1 MNRLVLIGNGF
12 DLAHGLK
19 TSYADFINWYWDERV
34 KQLSSEATNTSSDP
48 MCTIAAPDGFRWSAI
63 VANRDEFNYQ
73 LSSSN
78 DIIKRLENNDLAF
91 KITYTS
97 FLDNIRKS
105 IENRKWVDIEIEYY
119 ELLKKYAFPSDNS
132 SSTESSI
139 RSLNRQLDFLK
150 KLLCQYLQEVC
161 KQNPQPI
168 TSIQDAIYSPIRT
181 IDIPYAGSERMKEH
195 VEYWRKQGLAQLQ
208 MRKQLFG
215 ITNDIDVSTIINKP
229 LTETYNG
236 DYPLLLRLPTKIM
249 LLNFNYT
256 NTPCL
261 YFKEGITLI
270 DYIHG
275 TLERPESIIFGYEDE
290 MDDKFKELKNHK
302 NNDCLKNIKS
312 LRYLLAPDYS
322 NLSSFMDSEPFQVFI
337 MGHSCG
343 NSDRTLLNMIF
354 EHKNCVSIKQYYH
367 QKSENTDDFNDKVLN
382 INRTFNDKKHMLDK
396 VVNKT
401 QCEPLGHS

>member
-19 TSYADFINWYWDERV
+19 TSYADFIKWYWKERV
-34 KQLSSEATNTSSDP
+34 KKLSKEATNISSDP
-48 MCTIAAPDGFRWSAI
+48 MSKITAPDGFMWAAI
-63 VANRDEFNYQ
+63 VANRNEFNYQ
-73 LSSSN
+73 FSSSE
-78 DIIKRLENNDLAF
+78 DIIKHLENNDF
-91 KITYTS
+91 DFRITYTS

-105 IENRKWVDIEIEYY
+105 IENKNWVDIEIEYF

-132 SSTESSI
+132 SSTEASI

-161 KQNPQPI
+161 KQQPQPI
-168 TSIQDAIYSPIRT
+168 PSIQDAIYSPIRT
-181 IDIPYAGSERMKEH
+181 IDIPSAGFERMKEH
-195 VEYWRKQGLAQLQ
+195 VDYWRAQGLAQLQ
-208 MRKQLFG
+208 LRKQLFG
-215 ITNDIDVSTIINKP
+215 ITNDIDISAIINKP

-256 NTPCL
+256 NTPYL
-261 YFKEGITLI
+261 YFKDGISII

-275 TLERPESIIFGYEDE
+275 TLERPESIIFGYENE

-354 EHKNCVSIKQYYH
+354 EHKNCVSIKQYYY
-367 QKSENTDDFNDKVLN
+367 QKSENIDDFNDKVLN

-401 QCEPLGHS
+401 QCEPLGHN

>member
-12 DLAHGLK
+12 DLAHNLK
-19 TSYADFINWYWDERV
+19 TSYVNFIKWYWDEKV
-34 KQLSSEATNTSSDP
+34 KKLSKEETNNSSDP
-48 MCTIAAPDGFRWSAI
+48 MCTIAAPNGFKWSAI

-73 LSSSN
+73 FSSTD
-78 DIIKRLENNDLAF
+78 DIIKRLENNDLGF
-91 KITYTS
+91 RITYTS
-97 FLDNIRKS
+97 FLNNIRKS
-105 IENRKWVDIEIEYY
+105 IENKGWVDIEIEYY
-119 ELLKKYAFPSDNS
+119 ELLKKYAYPSDS
-132 SSTESSI
+132 SSSKESSI
-139 RSLNRQLDFLK
+139 RALNRQIDFLK
-150 KLLCQYLQEVC
+150 ELLCQYLQKVC
-161 KQNPQPI
+161 EQKPQPI
-168 TSIQDAIYSPIRT
+168 PSIQDAIYSPIRT
-181 IDIPYAGSERMKEH
+181 MDIPYAGSERMKEH
-195 VEYWRKQGLAQLQ
+195 VEYWRGLGLAQLQ

-215 ITNDIDVSTIINKP
+215 ITNDIDISAIINKQ

-290 MDDKFKELKNHK
+290 MDDEFKELKNHK

-354 EHKNCVSIKQYYH
+354 EHKNCVSIKPYYY
-367 QKSENTDDFNDKVLN
+367 QKSEKIDDFNDKVLN

-401 QCEPLGHS
+401 QCEPLVKE